1 MSTPKKKTP
10 RRQYDILRGME
21 IAENEPAGNAP
32 EMHKEMTVEA
42 MEKWQARYRDELLGT
57 PVLDDRQ
64 APVEPPA
71 DPWEEYRALE
81 ASRNQSDI
89 LLAILHE
96 LVRLRSAR

>member
-10 RRQYDILRGME
+10 RKQYDILRGME
-21 IAENEPAGNAP
+21 IAENEPVEQLKVDPAVAGEDRSATTWA
-32 EMHKEMTVEA
+32 K
-42 MEKWQARYRDELLGT
+42 LGAQEE
-57 PVLDDRQ
+57 PVP
-64 APVEPPA
+64 PVETPA
-71 DPWEEYRALE
+71 DPWDEYRTLE